1 MLFSNT
7 PATGVY
13 TLKCNDC
20 PKFYIGQTG
29 RSLKTRYTEHI
40 EALTL
45 PFIKS
50 NFAEH
55 IFNSHHTYTNIE
67 TNLEILH
74 ILPKVRI
81 NLLLFYFTT
90 VVPSNSCVFL
100 SCRPF
105 VVNTFSTDLVGVEVS
120 SVSRLGQLIV
130 NSN

>member
-50 NFAEH
+50 NFTEH

-74 ILPKVRI
+74 ILAEGPKL
-81 NLLLFYFTT
+81 NTT
-90 VVPSNSCVFL
+90 EQY
-100 SCRPF
+100 
-105 VVNTFSTDLVGVEVS
+105 EVYK
-120 SVSRLGQLIV
+120 
-130 NSN
+130 NYKKNP